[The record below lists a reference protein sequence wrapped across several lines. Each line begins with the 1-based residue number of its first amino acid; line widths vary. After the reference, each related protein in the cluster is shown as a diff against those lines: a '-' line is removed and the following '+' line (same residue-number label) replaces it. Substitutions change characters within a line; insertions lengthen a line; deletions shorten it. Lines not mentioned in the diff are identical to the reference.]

1 MMDDCEQILN
11 KVWCCGR
18 GDQKLTIDSDK
29 DVFDA
34 EGLWWVDTVEMVS
47 NLYDIDAN
55 KTTFTV
61 TFAILMHR
69 KRWA

>member
-1 MMDDCEQILN
+1 M
-11 KVWCCGR
+11 
-18 GDQKLTIDSDK
+18 
-29 DVFDA
+29 
-34 EGLWWVDTVEMVS
+34 VEMVS